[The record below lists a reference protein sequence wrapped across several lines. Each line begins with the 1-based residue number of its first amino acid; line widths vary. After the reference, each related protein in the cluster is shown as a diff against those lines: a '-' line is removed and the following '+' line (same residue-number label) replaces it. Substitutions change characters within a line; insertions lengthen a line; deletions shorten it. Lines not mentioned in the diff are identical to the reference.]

1 MSAVK
6 DNEIGYAMLE
16 ILLAI
21 SLAGLFFT
29 AAIGMF
35 MTGNNVS
42 AEALYEQKAIWFA
55 QQGLEA
61 LNTITFT
68 DLALTQTGSLTFAAD
83 QWTLGT
89 SAPQSLDG
97 GFTRTV
103 KVEETERDVSC
114 NTVASGG
121 TVDTDSY
128 FLESTVS
135 WTDLKGQSKDVSVRS
150 LRTNWEDPTGDCF
163 ASDCSQLEWDVL
175 GSSWFGGK
183 QLREI
188 YITNN
193 TGETKEIEGITIW
206 WDNAAEL
213 QQIFFDSGKVWSSSG
228 PGTPSGNQ
236 VSGAEIHIVS
246 ADILDGQTVEM
257 HKTQFTQNMFG
268 TTISVMYE
276 CDDGS
281 SITFGPFTP
290 TY

>member
-1 MSAVK
+1 M
-6 DNEIGYAMLE
+6 
-16 ILLAI
+16 
-21 SLAGLFFT
+21 
-29 AAIGMF
+29 
-35 MTGNNVS
+35 
-42 AEALYEQKAIWFA
+42 
-55 QQGLEA
+55 
-61 LNTITFT
+61 
-68 DLALTQTGSLTFAAD
+68 LTQTGSLSFSSDRWA
-83 QWTLGT
+83 LGT
-89 SAPQSLDG
+89 SAPESLVDG
-97 GFTRTV
+97 YTRTV
-103 KVEETERDVSC
+103 KVEEALRNVSC
-114 NTVASGG
+114 ELVSSGG
-121 TVDTDSY
+121 TADTDSY
-128 FLESTVS
+128 FLESSVE
-135 WTDLKGQSKDVSVRS
+135 WTGFGGQNRQVTLRT
-150 LRTNWEDPTGDCF
+150 LRTNWENPTGDCF

-193 TGETKEIEGITIW
+193 TGETKDIEEITIW

-213 QQIFFDSGKVWSSSG
+213 QQIFFDSGKVWSGSG

-236 VSGAEIHIVS
+236 VSGTEIHIVS

-281 SITFGPFTP
+281 SVTFGPFTP